1 MLCSVALL
9 AKSFS
14 DTIHPVLYEWYK
26 KIIERIHQEEIEDR
40 YDIADMQH
48 STLIEYEERKDRLV
62 DMFVKGMIK
71 DDVFEVKN
79 KELDDSIEKTK
90 QANKEAQELDRNW
103 YEVVGRTLEILKD
116 PKTKMDA
123 AIDIGEKRAILQSI
137 GADIVL
143 VEREIGKAKN
153 GRVLTAKFIE
163 VEPYPWLDFLEK
175 SSKKLA
181 PILCKGLNSHLQGE
195 LGQKSQLYCAW
206 LDRQDSNLRMLG
218 PKPSALPL
226 GDGPISS
233 YSSTRR

>member
-1 MLCSVALL
+1 M
-9 AKSFS
+9 
-14 DTIHPVLYEWYK
+14 
-26 KIIERIHQEEIEDR
+26 
-40 YDIADMQH
+40 
-48 STLIEYEERKDRLV
+48 
-62 DMFVKGMIK
+62 
-71 DDVFEVKN
+71 
-79 KELDDSIEKTK
+79 
-90 QANKEAQELDRNW
+90 
-103 YEVVGRTLEILKD
+103 
-116 PKTKMDA
+116 
-123 AIDIGEKRAILQSI
+123 DIGEKRAILQSI

-206 LDRQDSNLRMLG
+206 LDRQDINNAPLSQATGHWTNLGSHPAAHFLLHKKWLDRQDSNLRMLG

-226 GDGPISS
+226 GDGPICNTF
-233 YSSTRR
+233 YHKKTPRRKSGAVLSRDNHNIRTTW